1 MPSLKPSENFMGDPW
16 FLPNSVRDTRRNVV
30 ISVCQGGIRT
40 RSSLLLF
47 PHACSLR
54 PTCDAVRSPPLRS
67 PFHGRSSGGS
77 DSRGLERM
85 KT

>member
-30 ISVCQGGIRT
+30 MRVCQGGIRT

-47 PHACSLR
+47 PHACSLHSTR
-54 PTCDAVRSPPLRS
+54 DAVRSPPLRA

-77 DSRGLERM
+77 ESRGLER
-85 KT
+85 KQT